1 MWCVGVC
8 VRLVG
13 VVLGFG
19 FVLCVWW
26 FAGGLLGVGVF
37 AFRGLV
43 VMFIVGLVVRVL
55 LGV

>member
-19 FVLCVWW
+19 FVLYVWW